1 MALNIGQTFKLGK
14 GIRTGVAPGGSQFG
28 VGAGQSVKI
37 IGSRNVGG
45 QQFFD
50 IQHIGGGTGWTP
62 ASSLQAA
69 SSARP
74 RVVATG
80 PTSRQKAAS
89 RISAKEAAF
98 RAEQAKESK
107 TLETEFTQFRTGLEP
122 LDELRQR
129 LSGEL
134 GIPGLQEQ
142 LEPLRQRALR
152 LEGFIEKLPEDV
164 ATLTR
169 GQGEA
174 RRRLLET
181 SKGSELAR
189 ELAGVARSQEL
200 FAGQLTGARGELTE
214 RLGVT
219 QAQRQFDLS
228 AFGQQ
233 ADLLNTR
240 LAREIT
246 GYTSQLQREF
256 ESIIGDIERAEDLKD
271 QDTQRAFELAKLE
284 KEANLEA
291 QNIRLRSG
299 LSQSADKEGKPS
311 TQQLQT
317 FAKAFQQ
324 SVPHGK
330 KTLLATVSGFL
341 TQFPQFRSE
350 IIELAE
356 NFGAT
361 LSK

>member
-1 MALNIGQTFKLGK
+1 MAFKFSGFGK
-14 GIRTGVAPGGSQFG
+14 AVSTAVTAAAKTAAAAKARRPVSSSSGRAVAKPAAKP
-28 VGAGQSVKI
+28 VAKKVVKK
-37 IGSRNVGG
+37 
-45 QQFFD
+45 
-50 IQHIGGGTGWTP
+50 
-62 ASSLQAA
+62 
-69 SSARP
+69 
-74 RVVATG
+74 G

-98 RAEQAKESK
+98 RAQQAKESK
-107 TLETEFTQFRTGLEP
+107 SLETEFTQFRTGLEP

-129 LSGEL
+129 LSEEL
-134 GIPGLQEQ
+134 DIPGLQSQ
-142 LEPLRQRALR
+142 LDPLVARAKSLGVTLNR
-152 LEGFIEKLPEDV
+152 LPEIAAEITKGQGLARQKLLTATRGEDLSRQLADV
-164 ATLTR
+164 ALA
-169 GQGEA
+169 QGE
-174 RRRLLET
+174 
-181 SKGSELAR
+181 
-189 ELAGVARSQEL
+189 
-200 FAGQLTGARGELTE
+200 FAGQLTSARGELTE

-219 QAQRQFDLS
+219 QAQREFDLS

-240 LAREIT
+240 LSREIT
-246 GYTSQLQREF
+246 GYTTALQREF

-299 LSQSADKEGKPS
+299 LSQGEEKAGKPS
-311 TQQLQT
+311 TEQLQT

-330 KTLLATVSGFL
+330 KTLLATVTGFL
-341 TQFPQFRSE
+341 TQFPQFRAE

-356 NFGAT
+356 GFGAT
-361 LSK
+361 LTED